1 MGINKIPSSSVA
13 LTRRLGGLGG
23 LIGSQRLPASRD
35 TLAPRSPTVLS
46 SCESPLS
53 SSTQHFE
60 SRLIV
65 LAHTAVC
72 CSHDVTVMCP
82 SCHSVRREWKK
93 FCCRSR
99 RPFSQSGDRV
109 CGLKSET
116 LWHFKRW
123 FVLWW
128 AHVFMWLC
136 LLWADPNKQMR
147 DKLLSGVLHTNKH
160 RNDAGSHYLAREQQI
175 RWIYMSERALGHVNI
190 IQSLNLLLSVVYTF
204 IIVLVW

>member
-1 MGINKIPSSSVA
+1 MVINKIPSSSVA

-35 TLAPRSPTVLS
+35 TLAPRSPTVFS

-53 SSTQHFE
+53 SLTQHFE

-82 SCHSVRREWKK
+82 SCHSVHREWKK

-109 CGLKSET
+109 CGLNSET
-116 LWHFKRW
+116 LWHFK
-123 FVLWW
+123 VSMICTVVSSCVYV
-128 AHVFMWLC
+128 AVFTVSRS
-136 LLWADPNKQMR
+136 QQ
-147 DKLLSGVLHTNKH
+147 TN
-160 RNDAGSHYLAREQQI
+160 AGQNCYQGFYTQTNTEMMQVH
-175 RWIYMSERALGHVNI
+175 I
-190 IQSLNLLLSVVYTF
+190 I
-204 IIVLVW
+204 

>member
-1 MGINKIPSSSVA
+1 MVINKIPSSSVA

-23 LIGSQRLPASRD
+23 LIGSQRLPAIRD
-35 TLAPRSPTVLS
+35 TLAPRSPTVFS

-53 SSTQHFE
+53 SLTQHFE

-82 SCHSVRREWKK
+82 SCHSVYREWKK

-109 CGLKSET
+109 CGLNSET
-116 LWHFKRW
+116 LWHFLKFRW

-128 AHVFMWLC
+128 AHLFMWLC
-136 LLWADPNKQMR
+136 LRWQIPTNKCGT
-147 DKLLSGVLHTNKH
+147 KLLSGILHTNKH
-160 RNDAGSHYLAREQQI
+160 RNDAGSRYLACEQQI
-175 RWIYMSERALGHVNI
+175 GWIYMSERALGHVNV
-190 IQSLNLLLSVVYTF
+190 IQSLNLL
-204 IIVLVW
+204 

>member
-1 MGINKIPSSSVA
+1 MVINKIPSSSVA

-23 LIGSQRLPASRD
+23 LIGSQRLPAIRD
-35 TLAPRSPTVLS
+35 TLAPRSPTVFS

-53 SSTQHFE
+53 SLTQHFE

-82 SCHSVRREWKK
+82 SCHSVYHEWKK

-109 CGLKSET
+109 CGLNSET
-116 LWHFKRW
+116 LWHFLKFRW

-128 AHVFMWLC
+128 AHLFMWLC
-136 LLWADPNKQMR
+136 LRWADPNKQMR
-147 DKLLSGVLHTNKH
+147 DKTVISDFTHKQTQKWCRFTLFSTWTTN
-160 RNDAGSHYLAREQQI
+160 R
-175 RWIYMSERALGHVNI
+175 
-190 IQSLNLLLSVVYTF
+190 LNLHVRTSSRARKRHSKFKSFVKL
-204 IIVLVW
+204 